1 MNPNHKRQPSPE
13 DLMTRL
19 LPDHT
24 PKASPLT
31 TPGQP
36 APAEATN
43 RLKNFETFAQSVRCL
58 LTSPK
63 PNANER
69 QALLSLV
76 RESFPEYLEAKRSL
90 TNTRNEQTKQV
101 RELGPLLLD
110 QASKVTE
117 ADNPEPDHI
126 DESARI
132 MWELAK
138 IDEQI
143 EALMKT
149 INLLKRQIL
158 TWVKWDD
165 PANAR
170 AVNWALEN
178 A

>member
-1 MNPNHKRQPSPE
+1 
-13 DLMTRL
+13 MTRL
-19 LPDHT
+19 LPDHPT
-24 PKASPLT
+24 QASSQVAPS
-31 TPGQP
+31 QP

-43 RLKNFETFAQSVRCL
+43 RLKNFENFAQSVSCL

-63 PNANER
+63 PNASER
-69 QALLSLV
+69 QALISLV
-76 RESFPEYLEAKRSL
+76 RESFPEYLEAKQTL
-90 TNTRNEQTKQV
+90 TRTQDRQTEQVQ
-101 RELGPLLLD
+101 ELGPLLLNN
-110 QASKVTE
+110 ASETTKT
-117 ADNPEPDHI
+117 DPPEGELL

-132 MWELAK
+132 MWELSQ
-138 IDEQI
+138 IDEKI
-143 EALMKT
+143 EALMGQ

>member
-1 MNPNHKRQPSPE
+1 
-13 DLMTRL
+13 MTRL
-19 LPDHT
+19 LPDHN
-24 PKASPLT
+24 PKASSQT
-31 TPGQP
+31 APGQP
-36 APAEATN
+36 APSEATN
-43 RLKNFETFAQSVRCL
+43 RLKNFENFAHSVSCL

-63 PNANER
+63 PNASER
-69 QALLSLV
+69 QALISLV
-76 RESFPEYLEAKRSL
+76 RESFPEYMEAKRTLS
-90 TNTRNEQTKQV
+90 QTQELQSQQV
-101 RELGPLLLD
+101 QELGPILLD

-117 ADNPEPDHI
+117 TEEPEPDHV

-143 EALMKT
+143 EALMKQ

-170 AVNWALEN
+170 AVDWALEQ

>member
-19 LPDHT
+19 LPDQS
-24 PKASPLT
+24 PKAEAIPQ
-31 TPGQP
+31 PGQP

-43 RLKNFETFAQSVRCL
+43 RLKNFENFAQSVSCL

-63 PNANER
+63 PNASER
-69 QALLSLV
+69 EALISLV
-76 RESFPEYLEAKRSL
+76 RQSFPEYLEAKRTL
-90 TNTRNEQTKQV
+90 TKTQDLQSEQV
-101 RELGPLLLD
+101 RELGPLFLD
-110 QASKVTE
+110 KASKAVE
-117 ADNPEPDHI
+117 SDEPEHI
-126 DESARI
+126 DETARI

-143 EALMKT
+143 EDLMKQ

-158 TWVKWDD
+158 TWVKWAD

>member
-1 MNPNHKRQPSPE
+1 
-13 DLMTRL
+13 MTRL

-24 PKASPLT
+24 PKANPQVA
-31 TPGQP
+31 PGQP

-43 RLKNFETFAQSVRCL
+43 RLKNFENFAQSVSCL

-63 PNANER
+63 PNASER
-69 QALLSLV
+69 KALLSLV
-76 RESFPEYLEAKRSL
+76 RESFPEYLAAKQTLSQ
-90 TNTRNEQTKQV
+90 TQTRQTEQVQ
-101 RELGPLLLD
+101 ELGPLLLD
-110 QASKVTE
+110 KASKVTE
-117 ADNPEPDHI
+117 SEEAEPDHI
-126 DESARI
+126 DETARI

-143 EALMKT
+143 ESLMKT

>member
-19 LPDHT
+19 LPDQT
-24 PKASPLT
+24 PKAEILT
-31 TPGQP
+31 ETGQP

-43 RLKNFETFAQSVRCL
+43 RLKNFENFAQSVSCL

-63 PNANER
+63 PNQSER
-69 QALLSLV
+69 DALVSLV
-76 RESFPEYLEAKRSL
+76 RQSFPEFLEAKKTLSRTQDLQS
-90 TNTRNEQTKQV
+90 EQV
-101 RELGPLLLD
+101 RELGPLFLD
-110 QASKVTE
+110 QASKAVE
-117 ADNPEPDHI
+117 SEEPEHV
-126 DESARI
+126 DETARI

-143 EALMKT
+143 EDLMKQ

>member
-19 LPDHT
+19 LPDQP
-24 PKASPLT
+24 PKAEIIT
-31 TPGQP
+31 QPGQP

-43 RLKNFETFAQSVRCL
+43 RLKNFENFAQSVSCL

-63 PNANER
+63 PNATER
-69 QALLSLV
+69 EALLSLV
-76 RESFPEYLEAKRSL
+76 RQSFPEFLEAKKSL
-90 TNTRNEQTKQV
+90 SRTQSEQTKQV
-101 RELGPLLLD
+101 QELGPLLLD
-110 QASKVTE
+110 KASKAVE
-117 ADNPEPDHI
+117 SDEPEHI
-126 DESARI
+126 DETARI

-143 EALMKT
+143 EDLMKA

>member
-1 MNPNHKRQPSPE
+1 MNPNNKRQPSPE

-19 LPDHT
+19 LPDH
-24 PKASPLT
+24 PPQASSPVA
-31 TPGQP
+31 PSQP

-43 RLKNFETFAQSVRCL
+43 RLKNFENFAQSVSCL
-58 LTSPK
+58 LTSPR
-63 PNANER
+63 PNASER
-69 QALLSLV
+69 RALISLV
-76 RESFPEYLEAKRSL
+76 RESFPEYLAAKETLSR
-90 TNTRNEQTKQV
+90 TQNRQTEQVQ
-101 RELGPLLLD
+101 ELGPLLLNN
-110 QASKVTE
+110 ASETAKS
-117 ADNPEPDHI
+117 DSPEGELL

-132 MWELAK
+132 MWKLSK

-143 EALMKT
+143 EALMGQ